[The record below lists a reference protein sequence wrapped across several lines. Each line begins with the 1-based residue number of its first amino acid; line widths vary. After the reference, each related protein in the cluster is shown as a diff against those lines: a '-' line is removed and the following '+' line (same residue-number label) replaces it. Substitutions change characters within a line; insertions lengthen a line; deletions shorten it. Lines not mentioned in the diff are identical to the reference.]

1 MEADEKVKM
10 LAQAKLQI
18 SNMLS
23 MYPFQFKLTH
33 SD

>member
-1 MEADEKVKM
+1 MRFALPMEADEKVKM

-23 MYPFQFKLTH
+23 I
-33 SD
+33 